1 MKSCL
6 LIVSTLLAFCLM
18 LPVAVLANDSLLD
31 NEDLAQPTLA
41 TDQSSTTRIDQ
52 SEANFFNQ
60 LITQEV
66 TYQLDPASALKFSC
80 NVASLSRTDLAQDY
94 DQYASTAPDIQVALV
109 VRF

>member
-6 LIVSTLLAFCLM
+6 LLVSTLLVFSLM
-18 LPVAVLANDSLLD
+18 LPVAVLANDALLD
-31 NEDLAQPTLA
+31 NKELAQQTLF
-41 TDQSSTTRIDQ
+41 TDQSSTSRNDQ
-52 SEANFFNQ
+52 AEASFLTQ

-80 NVASLSRTDLAQDY
+80 NVASLSGTDLAQDY
-94 DQYASTAPDIQVALV
+94 NQYASTAPDVQVALV

>member
-6 LIVSTLLAFCLM
+6 LIVSTLLAFSLM
-18 LPVAVLANDSLLD
+18 LPVAVLANDSRLD
-31 NEDLAQPTLA
+31 NEDLAQQTLS

-52 SEANFFNQ
+52 AEANFLTQ

-80 NVASLSRTDLAQDY
+80 NVASLSGNELAQDY